1 MNIKNQKMTFQE
13 LKLIKNLQQV
23 LTEDN
28 YINPTP
34 IQEQAIPII
43 LEGTDLVG
51 IAQTG
56 TGKTAAFSLPII
68 NYLHPI
74 IGGANRRKTLRALVL
89 APTRELAIQI
99 QENIENYAKYTHIK
113 TAVVFGGVNQNSQ
126 VDQLKRGIDI
136 LIATPGRLLDLH
148 KQGFVSFN
156 DLHFL
161 VLDEADLMLD
171 MGFINDVKKVMK
183 LSPENKQTLLFTA
196 TMSTEIREISQHF
209 LKDPKYITI
218 APIERNDNQISQK
231 IYFIAKAD
239 KKKLLYHLIRNESI
253 KNAIVFVRT
262 KHGADNVV
270 KALQKNQVKAE
281 AIHGDKSQS
290 ARQRV
295 LESFK
300 NQEIDILVATDIA
313 ARGIDIEQMPFVINF
328 DLPNISETFIH
339 RIGRTGRNGQT
350 GAAIS
355 FCSPDEKTY
364 WQDIQKLLKTNVKEI
379 KDHPYQLNAETIVAE
394 EIPKSSTPDRRHQN
408 KNRKSNQAKQNKKRW
423 Y

>member
-1 MNIKNQKMTFQE
+1 MTFQD
-13 LKLIKNLQQV
+13 LNLIKQLQQV
-23 LTEDN
+23 LEEEN
-28 YINPTP
+28 YKIPTP
-34 IQEQAIPII
+34 IQEQAIPIV

-68 NYLHPI
+68 NYLNPL
-74 IGGANRRKTLRALVL
+74 IGSAKRRKTLRALVL

-99 QENIENYAKYTHIK
+99 QENIENYAKYTPIK
-113 TAVVFGGVNQNSQ
+113 TAVIFGGVNQANQ
-126 VDQLKRGIDI
+126 VDQLKSGIDI

-148 KQGFVSFN
+148 KQGFVSLN

-196 TMSTEIREISQHF
+196 TMSTEIREISQQF
-209 LKDPKYITI
+209 LKDPKYVTI

-231 IYFIAKAD
+231 IYFLAKVD
-239 KKKLLYHLIRNESI
+239 KKKLLYHLIRNEKI
-253 KNAIVFVRT
+253 QNAIVFVRT

-270 KALQKNQVKAE
+270 KALKKNQVKAE

-313 ARGIDIEQMPFVINF
+313 ARGIDIEEMPFVINF

-339 RIGRTGRNGQT
+339 RIGRTGRNGQS
-350 GAAIS
+350 GAALS
-355 FCSPDEKTY
+355 FCSPDEKPY

-379 KDHPYQLNAETIVAE
+379 KDHPYITSAETVVE
-394 EIPKSSTPDRRHQN
+394 EIKTTPPNPDRRNQSSS
-408 KNRKSNQAKQNKKRW
+408 RKSSQAKKNKKRW